1 MDKYKSLIKE
11 SGRTNISVI
20 KDMPRKEF
28 YSLMSNCYLFINF
41 GSTASFEAI
50 ILNKP
55 VITIDIA
62 KIMSNELINNIPAY
76 KILYQNKVMVNL
88 AQVSDL
94 SKVKID
100 HLGSD
105 ESMNQ
110 SRLDFIKK
118 YCSVLDGKASERA
131 VNFIYGCMK

>member
-1 MDKYKSLIKE
+1 
-11 SGRTNISVI
+11 
-20 KDMPRKEF
+20 
-28 YSLMSNCYLFINF
+28 
-41 GSTASFEAI
+41 
-50 ILNKP
+50 
-55 VITIDIA
+55 
-62 KIMSNELINNIPAY
+62 MSNELINNIPAY

-94 SKVKID
+94 SKVEID